1 MCGGPGKS
9 VSDCGASRQVALAV
23 RLLVVLRRVSMVN
36 LLTVDAAT
44 ANVTNTTFEH
54 KFSLTDGPFGLQELK
69 SVLSFPAREGRS
81 WTVSIL
87 TSDVVAVIS
96 TILVLTFAIDHYLF
110 KSRYLVHIGGSRRD
124 KDRAAALDEKA
135 SAYEKEALNLES
147 GQKCSNDEDSDLEPK
162 SEHESDSSASKTR
175 PRWIY
180 RAGFTLLVLF
190 LVALFGG
197 KKEKEIAPK
206 TNKETLESSS
216 TKAEAERE
224 VDKSPPTSRWGK
236 FVQHPWSQGI
246 LKSAILLLVLL
257 AMLLVFAFHLLFWP
271 WILILF
277 IMLQCA
283 FY

>member
-1 MCGGPGKS
+1 
-9 VSDCGASRQVALAV
+9 
-23 RLLVVLRRVSMVN
+23 MVN
-36 LLTVDAAT
+36 LLTVDAVT
-44 ANVTNTTFEH
+44 ANVTNTTFAH

-69 SVLSFPAREGRS
+69 SVLSFPARDGRS

-87 TSDVVAVIS
+87 TSDVAAVIF

-197 KKEKEIAPK
+197 KMEKEIAPK

-224 VDKSPPTSRWGK
+224 ADKSPPTSRWGK

-246 LKSAILLLVLL
+246 LKSAYYFWYYWPCCSSSHFTYFSGHRSLSSSSCCNV
-257 AMLLVFAFHLLFWP
+257 AFTRTSTKARKSRGNQLHSSQPFTSP
-271 WILILF
+271 F
-277 IMLQCA
+277 GR
-283 FY
+283 